1 MTLALIRNAVAV
13 AIVTASVVGC
23 SDDDEKVEEP
33 LEAAAQEESE
43 TPAAESAA
51 AEASFEQGSGTDT
64 FPADTPVDPATAG
77 AELAGGG
84 AGGAGAEGLAGGAAP
99 SDAGAY
105 AYIMPASAA
114 KFMWVFT
121 DHLNVRAEP
130 SQSAAKLGKLRW
142 GKKVA
147 VLAEQGD
154 WVKISDGAWAARQHL
169 TDRVARWHAKGSDKP
184 AKQLAASSTATS
196 LAPGRRYYR
205 VAAEV
210 LNVRD
215 KPGKEGKIVGQ
226 LTHGSI
232 VQGHKAE
239 GAWVEI
245 QPGQFVSG
253 NWLSAGQGPVAH

>member
-13 AIVTASVVGC
+13 AFVSASIVGC
-23 SDDDEKVEEP
+23 SDDEKIEEP
-33 LEAAAQEESE
+33 LETTAQEESE

-64 FPADTPVDPATAG
+64 FPTDTPVDPTTAG
-77 AELAGGG
+77 VEAAGGG
-84 AGGAGAEGLAGGAAP
+84 PGAGAAP
-99 SDAGAY
+99 SDATGY
-105 AYIMPASAA
+105 AYIMPSSAT

-130 SQSAAKLGKLRW
+130 SLSAAKLGKLRW

-147 VLAEQGD
+147 VLAEQGN

-169 TDRVARWHAKGSDKP
+169 TDRVSRWYAKGSDKP
-184 AKQLAASSTATS
+184 AKQLKTGSAATS
-196 LAPGRRYYR
+196 LAPSGRYYR
-205 VAAEV
+205 VAAQV

-215 KPGKEGKIVGQ
+215 KPGKAGKIVGQ

-232 VQGHKAE
+232 VRGRKVD
-239 GAWVEI
+239 GGWVEI

-253 NWLSAGQGPVAH
+253 NWLSAGKGPVAH

>member
-1 MTLALIRNAVAV
+1 MTLTLIRNAVVV
-13 AIVTASVVGC
+13 ALVTASVVGC

-51 AEASFEQGSGTDT
+51 AEASSEPGSGSDAFPTDT
-64 FPADTPVDPATAG
+64 PADPAPVAA
-77 AELAGGG
+77 GG
-84 AGGAGAEGLAGGAAP
+84 AGGAGAEGLTGGAAP

-154 WVKISDGAWAARQHL
+154 WVKISEGAWAARQHL
-169 TDRVARWHAKGSDKP
+169 TDRVARWYAKGSDKP
-184 AKQLAASSTATS
+184 AKQLAASSTAAS
-196 LAPGRRYYR
+196 LAPGHRYYR

-232 VQGHKAE
+232 VQGHKVE
-239 GAWVEI
+239 GGWLEI

>member
-1 MTLALIRNAVAV
+1 MTLALIRNAAVVAF
-13 AIVTASVVGC
+13 VTASIVGC
-23 SDDDEKVEEP
+23 SDDEKVEEP
-33 LEAAAQEESE
+33 LETKAQEESE

-64 FPADTPVDPATAG
+64 FPADTPVDPTTAG
-77 AELAGGG
+77 VEGAGGGSGGGG
-84 AGGAGAEGLAGGAAP
+84 AGGLTGGAAP

-130 SQSAAKLGKLRW
+130 SLSAAKLGKLRW

-169 TDRVARWHAKGSDKP
+169 TDRVSRWYAKGSDKP
-184 AKQLAASSTATS
+184 AKQLKASSAATPP
-196 LAPGRRYYR
+196 APSGSAFR
-205 VAAEV
+205 VAAQV

-215 KPGKEGKIVGQ
+215 KPGKAGKIVGQ

-232 VQGHKAE
+232 VQGRKVD
-239 GAWVEI
+239 GGWVEI

-253 NWLSAGQGPVAH
+253 SWLSAGKGPVAH